1 MHVFRISYGRFGP
14 TELRIIFIIGTTVFA
29 FWNPVLFHIES
40 TKFRIG
46 DIIALT
52 VALGFVLIFIV
63 SSLKKAVQLDK
74 ADRAKWSQP
83 KP

>member
-1 MHVFRISYGRFGP
+1 
-14 TELRIIFIIGTTVFA
+14 
-29 FWNPVLFHIES
+29 
-40 TKFRIG
+40 
-46 DIIALT
+46 LT

-74 ADRAKWSQP
+74 ADGAKWSQP